1 MPGQPYRGKLNE
13 RQTTNILNVAARPP
27 AENARRIAGDGQ
39 QVVGI
44 RGSGTAALV
53 SFKPCKAT
61 SAFDADHLSVRLWLD
76 SQYEHVGCFGASP
89 PHTTFDVQR
98 LLGEDRASCLEH
110 EE

>member
-1 MPGQPYRGKLNE
+1 MPGQPYRGKLDE

-53 SFKPCKAT
+53 RFQT
-61 SAFDADHLSVRLWLD
+61 SRRNFRFSH
-76 SQYEHVGCFGASP
+76 
-89 PHTTFDVQR
+89 
-98 LLGEDRASCLEH
+98 
-110 EE
+110 